1 MERYC
6 GREGEQCSHSA
17 GGSLRIL
24 VNNATYYTQMNL
36 FAVSP
41 LTSISSIQSRDTCTL
56 PVSQPVMQI
65 SPTVHTALAT
75 ALLIASLVRFELSY
89 RAVRENSLYLTLD
102 LAVSVPKGVL
112 LVVNIGLSRAGK
124 SAVVREVL
132 LGITSVF
139 PFLLVVRAIRLFLG
153 FYVDH

>member
-1 MERYC
+1 
-6 GREGEQCSHSA
+6 
-17 GGSLRIL
+17 
-24 VNNATYYTQMNL
+24 
-36 FAVSP
+36 
-41 LTSISSIQSRDTCTL
+41 
-56 PVSQPVMQI
+56 MQI